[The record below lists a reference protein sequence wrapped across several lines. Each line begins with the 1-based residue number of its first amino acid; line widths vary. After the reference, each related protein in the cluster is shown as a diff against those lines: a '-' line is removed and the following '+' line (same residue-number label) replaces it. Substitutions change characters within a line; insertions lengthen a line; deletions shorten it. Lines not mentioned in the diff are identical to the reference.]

1 MSKQKEIAKWCA
13 CTICDT
19 LVWIALPVIVVNDE
33 EEICLGIICDKCA
46 SDYPV
51 HDEQDK

>member
-1 MSKQKEIAKWCA
+1 MKKQEEITRLCP

-19 LVWIALPVIVVNDE
+19 LVWIVVPPMVVDDE

-46 SDYPV
+46 KSYPPQ
-51 HDEQDK
+51 EE